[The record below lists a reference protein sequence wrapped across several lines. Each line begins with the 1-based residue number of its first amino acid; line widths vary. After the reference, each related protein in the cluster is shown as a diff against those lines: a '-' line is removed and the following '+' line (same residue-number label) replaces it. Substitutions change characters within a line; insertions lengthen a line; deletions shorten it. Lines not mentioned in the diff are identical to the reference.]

1 MYKMGPLKFLLVN
14 ALAAVTLSLPKCFEI
29 TEVRQPEMITVD
41 ETFTIEVDVELTG
54 KDGEILV
61 FGFLAPRAWQV
72 ASNTTVEFTSSIGNS
87 TMSLMPAD
95 EVDAENKLP
104 WAEQIADREGIGSN
118 YGEVEWVVFK
128 ADNNIVPP
136 ASTGPDDPANGTIFI
151 ETKAGP
157 SNMITQLGYFVG
169 EGIWGYL
176 NDGNNSISYFKEPCV
191 EVTGASG
198 QAQNLCGP
206 APRQLIKLT
215 GFNFNDILTVTFDAV
230 EDSTA
235 LIGASNVY
243 FCSTAVHDGG
253 EATECSMDRGA
264 EMIKVGEDLWSI
276 TIWPP
281 AYYGLEEGVEIG
293 EILCSFR
300 DGSGI
305 VVQDPSG
312 NDFQILA
319 KCFQ

>member
-1 MYKMGPLKFLLVN
+1 MRKMGPFKFLLIN

-29 TEVRQPEMITVD
+29 TEVRQPEMVSVD
-41 ETFTIEVDVELTG
+41 ETFTIEVDVKLTG
-54 KDGEILV
+54 PDGEILV

-72 ASNTTVEFTSSIGNS
+72 ASNTSVEFTSSIGNS

-95 EVDAENKLP
+95 EVDAENMLP
-104 WAEQIADREGIGSN
+104 WPSQITDREGIGAN
-118 YGEVEWVVFK
+118 YGEVEWVVYK
-128 ADNNIVPP
+128 ADRSIVPP
-136 ASTGPDDPANGTIFI
+136 SGTSEDDPVTGTIFVT
-151 ETKAGP
+151 TKAG
-157 SNMITQLGYFVG
+157 SANLITQLGYFVG

-176 NDGNNSISYFKEPCV
+176 NDGNNSLSYFAEPCI

-206 APRQLIKLT
+206 APRQLVELIAYD
-215 GFNFNDILTVTFDAV
+215 FNDILTITFDAV

-235 LIGASNVY
+235 LIGADMVY
-243 FCSTAVHDGG
+243 FCSSAVFDGG
-253 EATECSMDRGA
+253 QANECAMDRGA
-264 EMIKVGEDLWSI
+264 EMTRVGNDLWSI

-281 AYYGLEEGVEIG
+281 AYYGLDEGTEIG
-293 EILCSFR
+293 EILCTFR
-300 DGSGI
+300 DGSGT
-305 VVQDPSG
+305 VVTDPSG